1 LRDKMMGWATPSRQN
16 SGKTTRINQ
25 GVSPMSS
32 IGAVAGSNPAWIAQA
47 AQAANQA
54 VKPVD
59 RDGDND
65 TNKPD
70 TAQAASRNTGAA
82 TRMLDIKA

>member
-1 LRDKMMGWATPSRQN
+1 
-16 SGKTTRINQ
+16 
-25 GVSPMSS
+25 MSS

-47 AQAANQA
+47 AQAANQV

-65 TNKPD
+65 SNKPEP
-70 TAQAASRNTGAA
+70 AQAPSKNTGAA

>member
-1 LRDKMMGWATPSRQN
+1 
-16 SGKTTRINQ
+16 
-25 GVSPMSS
+25 MSS
-32 IGAVAGSNPAWIAQA
+32 ISAVAGANAAWITQA
-47 AQAANQA
+47 AQAANQT

-65 TNKPD
+65 SNKPE
-70 TAQAASRNTGAA
+70 TAQGSDKGAA